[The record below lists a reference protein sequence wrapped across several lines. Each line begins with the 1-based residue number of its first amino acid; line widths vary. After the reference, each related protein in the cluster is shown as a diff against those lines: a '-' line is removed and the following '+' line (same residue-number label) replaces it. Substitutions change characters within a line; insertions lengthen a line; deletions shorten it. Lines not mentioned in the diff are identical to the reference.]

1 MIPLSVLFCKM
12 EDTLYRNLFYFTT
25 GYSYSFHHNYF
36 FSGPCLSAATN
47 LGSKLT
53 EVLWAPG
60 QRAVEEFTSVK
71 MRSMGMVRKLP
82 SWRRGGAL
90 RVVTVPPRRGD
101 EPPPPQTMSSYELK
115 ESESFESGHCTTT
128 RGNHS
133 FTKLKESERPGSGYW
148 TTTLKGKNNIH
159 HVDTK

>member
-1 MIPLSVLFCKM
+1 
-12 EDTLYRNLFYFTT
+12 
-25 GYSYSFHHNYF
+25 
-36 FSGPCLSAATN
+36 
-47 LGSKLT
+47 
-53 EVLWAPG
+53 
-60 QRAVEEFTSVK
+60 
-71 MRSMGMVRKLP
+71 MVRKLP

-133 FTKLKESERPGSGYW
+133 FTKLKESERPGSGHC
-148 TTTLKGKNNIH
+148 TTTLKVRLAKIEEKTRH
-159 HVDTK
+159 LVDMKLESQDSTTSDRLSCLSENLKD